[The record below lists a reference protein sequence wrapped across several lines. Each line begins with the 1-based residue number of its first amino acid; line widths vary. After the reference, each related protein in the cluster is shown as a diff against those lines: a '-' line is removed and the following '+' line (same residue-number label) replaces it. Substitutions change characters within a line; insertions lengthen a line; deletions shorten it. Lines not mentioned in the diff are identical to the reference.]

1 MPRRSEEQ
9 RIAALEAQI
18 AALKAKAEAKKVTK
32 DPALRFVSK
41 ALKAVDEA
49 AHATQDGALRRALE
63 EARSTLSA
71 CLQLKGVTLTPRGS
85 SVKRIPRE
93 GSIVDSDIL
102 LSYVRSNPGLRGEHI
117 AAALMTNVDVMR
129 PVMKR
134 LIADGRVRTS
144 GERRGMTYL
153 PV

>member
-9 RIAALEAQI
+9 RIAALESQI

-32 DPALRFVSK
+32 DPALRYVSK
-41 ALKAVDEA
+41 ALKAVDQA
-49 AHATQDGALRRALE
+49 AEETQDGALRRALE

-71 CLQLKGVTLTPRGS
+71 CLQLKGVTLTPKGSATKRVVRGGT
-85 SVKRIPRE
+85 I
-93 GSIVDSDIL
+93 DSDTL
-102 LSYVRSNPGLRGEHI
+102 LSYVRSNPGSRGEQI
-117 AAALMTNVDVMR
+117 AAGLMTNVKIMR

-134 LIADGRVRTS
+134 LIEAGRVRTA
-144 GERRGMTYL
+144 GERRGMTYS